1 MASAICTE
9 FGARKVIA
17 AATVPSA
24 TRRLKFTAA
33 NWGSLVQEP
42 GPGSETETIAANI
55 RCAVAKSADLKN
67 TQPTRTAANVSAPP
81 RYGLRAMPA
90 NRRHAWLISK

>member
-33 NWGSLVQEP
+33 SWGSPVQEP
-42 GPGSETETIAANI
+42 GPGSETETIAVNI

-67 TQPTRTAANVSAPP
+67 TQPTRTA
-81 RYGLRAMPA
+81 
-90 NRRHAWLISK
+90 RHEHEGRMTDSRLARPSPSPTLGFS